1 LDAPVIRV
9 NSMDI
14 PLSYSPS
21 YIDVTIPNVK
31 RTLEAIQQVLYK
43 A

>member
-1 LDAPVIRV
+1 
-9 NSMDI
+9 MDI
-14 PLSYSPS
+14 PLSYAPS

-31 RTLEAIQQVLYK
+31 RTVEAIQKVLYK

>member
-1 LDAPVIRV
+1 
-9 NSMDI
+9 MDI

-31 RTLEAIQQVLYK
+31 RTVDAIKKVSYK
-43 A
+43 